1 MSNEQIE
8 RALTKA
14 FQTLVFKGKVDF
26 KVEVFSMI
34 YNHYV
39 TTKQPEDDDKL
50 QYNIYIYFT
59 VDHAMYWSNS
69 PKFSREYNDLITN
82 IDIFEGKL
90 NDAVKYIIPTDNFTL
105 WFGFKHFNTDVYK
118 PLLDAMGKMNITFVS
133 NFSES
138 TGPMELILD
147 EEHEY
152 DHIKI
157 MKELEKLFDIED
169 IVIYFEDLS
178 D

>member
-14 FQTLVFKGKVDF
+14 FQTLIFKGRVDF
-26 KVEVFSMI
+26 TVKVLSI
-34 YNHYV
+34 IN
-39 TTKQPEDDDKL
+39 QPGYTDDDNKIY
-50 QYNIYIYFT
+50 YNIYVYFT

-69 PKFSREYNDLITN
+69 PQFSREYNDLITN

-90 NDAVKYIIPTDNFTL
+90 NDAVKYIIPTDNFTV

-118 PLLDAMGKMNITFVS
+118 PLLDTLGKMKITFIS
-133 NFSES
+133 NFSET

-152 DHIKI
+152 DHIGI
-157 MKELEKLFDIED
+157 MKELENQFDLDD

>member
-26 KVEVFSMI
+26 KVEVFSTI
-34 YNHYV
+34 YNHYF
-39 TTKQPEDDDKL
+39 TTKQPEDNDKL

-90 NDAVKYIIPTDNFTL
+90 NEIGRAHV
-105 WFGFKHFNTDVYK
+105 
-118 PLLDAMGKMNITFVS
+118 
-133 NFSES
+133 
-138 TGPMELILD
+138 
-147 EEHEY
+147 
-152 DHIKI
+152 
-157 MKELEKLFDIED
+157 
-169 IVIYFEDLS
+169 
-178 D
+178 